1 MVALL
6 VVPSVGL
13 QLSGPRDASSID
25 RMAQLWDGIDVEGL
39 HFNDTG
45 LGAPGCPSCTSLAL
59 STGLPK
65 FQILGM
71 FDTGTNLLGELM
83 AANFGREA
91 FGRMCPE
98 FAKGEGFDCQF
109 DKHRPPQDVDPR
121 GLHIVALV
129 RSPLASIAA
138 WRKAPYDLETC
149 FESVDWLHD
158 HDANCSVGK
167 KQKWYFSG
175 PTGYWNDYVNG
186 YRRLLASGHNVKI
199 VEYENLVLNT
209 EDVMRGIGEFIGVP
223 MEAFH
228 QYEMPSKDHGDA
240 IGREGAVLKIRN
252 MTYMQA
258 LPWSHV
264 GYAEAACRN
273 IDSAAMAGHRIQLS
287 PSEGRLYTSDCEFG
301 ANVLD

>member
-1 MVALL
+1 MRMVALL

-98 FAKGEGFDCQF
+98 FAKGEGFDCYF

-167 KQKWYFSG
+167 KKKMVFFRAHGGMERLRERISQASRIG
-175 PTGYWNDYVNG
+175 PQCQDRGVREPRAEHGGRNARHRGVHRSPDGGFPPVRDALEGPRGRNRARGSSAEDPKHDTY
-186 YRRLLASGHNVKI
+186 ASSA
-199 VEYENLVLNT
+199 LVT
-209 EDVMRGIGEFIGVP
+209 RGV
-223 MEAFH
+223 
-228 QYEMPSKDHGDA
+228 
-240 IGREGAVLKIRN
+240 R
-252 MTYMQA
+252 
-258 LPWSHV
+258 
-264 GYAEAACRN
+264 
-273 IDSAAMAGHRIQLS
+273 
-287 PSEGRLYTSDCEFG
+287 
-301 ANVLD
+301 